1 MPTIAASV
9 PYQFIFSI
17 ISQETVL
24 RRGISLILRMEIMIA
39 LRIAPA
45 AADDEHGQLL
55 AFAPTASPERQMR
68 KRRAG
73 RTTKGDVSRKHFR
86 ADSPVF
92 FDLNH
97 GHLTLAII
105 MA

>member
-1 MPTIAASV
+1 MRDKYDITSKS
-9 PYQFIFSI
+9 FIHGEIQNFITS
-17 ISQETVL
+17 
-24 RRGISLILRMEIMIA
+24 RRCGA
-39 LRIAPA
+39 
-45 AADDEHGQLL
+45 
-55 AFAPTASPERQMR
+55 
-68 KRRAG
+68 
-73 RTTKGDVSRKHFR
+73 VSRKHFR

>member
-1 MPTIAASV
+1 MSLNKISGDDAWMDPPV
-9 PYQFIFSI
+9 PIPN
-17 ISQETVL
+17 TVVK
-24 RRGISLILRMEIMIA
+24 
-39 LRIAPA
+39 
-45 AADDEHGQLL
+45 H
-55 AFAPTASPERQMR
+55 PEAESTCLVTGWEDR
-68 KRRAG
+68 KPLVKEGA
-73 RTTKGDVSRKHFR
+73 VARKHFR

>member
-1 MPTIAASV
+1 MLVLCGIPKTWYNFTGAQAIRFFIYPQLNWGLYHTYSAPTIKNGA
-9 PYQFIFSI
+9 
-17 ISQETVL
+17 
-24 RRGISLILRMEIMIA
+24 
-39 LRIAPA
+39 
-45 AADDEHGQLL
+45 
-55 AFAPTASPERQMR
+55 
-68 KRRAG
+68 
-73 RTTKGDVSRKHFR
+73 VSRKHFR

>member
-1 MPTIAASV
+1 MKIK
-9 PYQFIFSI
+9 
-17 ISQETVL
+17 E
-24 RRGISLILRMEIMIA
+24 
-39 LRIAPA
+39 
-45 AADDEHGQLL
+45 
-55 AFAPTASPERQMR
+55 
-68 KRRAG
+68 KRAG
-73 RTTKGDVSRKHFR
+73 ERRPGSKKGAVSRKHFR